1 MKDDLITLWREKVG
15 KSIWSICISVHST
28 LSWRTVKSEI
38 IIPTMMK
45 NVNGKRKKKHGEL
58 GRINKNCLS
67 FAFAELQNNMVKKST
82 TGTTKQIEC

>member
-1 MKDDLITLWREKVG
+1 
-15 KSIWSICISVHST
+15 
-28 LSWRTVKSEI
+28 
-38 IIPTMMK
+38 MMK